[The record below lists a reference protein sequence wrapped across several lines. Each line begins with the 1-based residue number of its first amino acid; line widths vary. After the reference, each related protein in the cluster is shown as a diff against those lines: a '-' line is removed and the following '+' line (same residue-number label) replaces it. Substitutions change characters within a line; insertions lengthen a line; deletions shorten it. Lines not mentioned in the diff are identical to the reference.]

1 VAFDVALKSLAIET
15 IMTIITWS
23 GLLICR
29 ITTKD
34 GMYSGRGRHF
44 QMIALLSIVR
54 MYITRSSPTTTD
66 TVTHSLDD
74 GAQQSARVVTNQE
87 MYSKTLKFFVVNV

>member
-1 VAFDVALKSLAIET
+1 MAFDVALKDLAIET

-34 GMYSGRGRHF
+34 GSYSEQGRHF

-54 MYITRSSPTTTD
+54 IYITRSSLATTD
-66 TVTHSLDD
+66 NVTHSLND
-74 GAQQSARVVTNQE
+74 GAKQAAP
-87 MYSKTLKFFVVNV
+87 